1 MTEWIDGAG
10 RDIKIG
16 DSILY
21 YFYRNGCIERSARI
35 VYKRGLT
42 ERGLYKKTVP
52 YIVAH
57 PKDAEPRSTDGRITN
72 LTNCVVIE

>member
-35 VYKRGLT
+35 VYK
-42 ERGLYKKTVP
+42 KTVP

-57 PKDAEPRSTDGRITN
+57 PKDAEPRSIVGRITN